1 MTTLQTNKGKVP
13 IFILSLV
20 ALVFTSIGS
29 MTNFLSF
36 GFGFDVYF
44 RFPDATT
51 LISMELAFLPLLA
64 LAVYALIFY
73 KNNKLPILVTIIW
86 GLYAF
91 STLIN
96 FIINVTGFAPDASYV
111 LTTLLELSVSTLA
124 AVFATKKLGKLFG
137 IIASAVMALLCFS
150 NFITLLGNVFDG
162 YLPAAYIIFIFF
174 SNFGYLAFAGAMLLI
189 SLLRKTGTAVPAAP
203 EAPVL
208 PETPAL

>member
-1 MTTLQTNKGKVP
+1 MTTLQTNKGKAP

-29 MTNFLSF
+29 VSNFLSF

-44 RFPDATT
+44 NFPSVTT
-51 LISMELAFLPLLA
+51 LISMELGFLPLLA
-64 LAVYALIFY
+64 LAVYALVFY

-96 FIINVTGFAPDASYV
+96 FIINVTGFTPGASYV
-111 LTTLLELSVSTLA
+111 LTTLLELSVSALA
-124 AVFATKKLGKLFG
+124 AVFATKKLGKIFG
-137 IIASAVMALLCFS
+137 IIASAVLILQTFS
-150 NFITLLGNVFDG
+150 GTISMITNIIK
-162 YLPAAYIIFIFF
+162 YNLPADYSIFYFF
-174 SNFGYLAFAGAMLLI
+174 STTGFYAFIAAMLLI